1 VRTHKYRPSHLL
13 ILAGILALII
23 ANSKTIASPLRM
35 RIADSTASPLRA
47 GQSLVAALQGI
58 LPGQAMRREIRRLND
73 ENELLARK
81 LEEAKALSGEN
92 DRLKE
97 LLSFQKAAPYGT
109 IPAQVIGRDPTN
121 WSNSII
127 INKGSSAGIR
137 ANRAVVSVRGL
148 VGRVLEL
155 GRRSAKIL
163 LITDPNSKVGVI
175 SEPSGQGGIIIGRPD
190 GKCKMIY
197 IALDAEVRA
206 GDTVVTA
213 GFGTIFPK
221 GILVGEV
228 TKVGRDPGR
237 LYKYAIVRP
246 AQEMSKLEEV
256 LCIK

>member
-1 VRTHKYRPSHLL
+1 MRTHKYKLSNLL
-13 ILAGILALII
+13 VLAGILALI
-23 ANSKTIASPLRM
+23 AVNSKSIASPLRM
-35 RIADSTASPLRA
+35 RIAAVAAVPLRLGHGIA
-47 GQSLVAALQGI
+47 SAAASALPWRALRSENALLQK
-58 LPGQAMRREIRRLND
+58 

-81 LEEAKALSGEN
+81 LEESKTLVYEN

-97 LLSFQKAAPYGT
+97 LLNFRKNSPYTT

-127 INKGSSAGIR
+127 IDKGSASGIR
-137 ANRAVVSVRGL
+137 ANMAVISVRGL

-163 LITDPNSKVGVI
+163 LITDPNSKVGAIVQRN
-175 SEPSGQGGIIIGRPD
+175 GQGGIVTGRPD

-197 IALDAEVRA
+197 IALDSDVRA

-221 GILVGEV
+221 GILIGEIV
-228 TKVGRDPGR
+228 RVEREPGR
-237 LYKYAIVRP
+237 LYKCALVRP

-256 LCIK
+256 LCIR